1 MSPVNSGITF
11 STDAT
16 EGNSRRVSVGINIDG
31 PFTQP
36 ILKLH
41 FPRWVPGSYFLREPI
56 QHMTE
61 FVAIDDAGVEL
72 NSFRYEVDAM
82 KIKVPQNTK
91 SISITYKL
99 LATELSCRSNHLDS
113 SHIHI
118 MPPFTWFLPTSG
130 INLERMNQKHS
141 ISLHTPSS
149 WSAATQ
155 YKLENSTSCK
165 GVLTGNDGTTYLFS
179 APNRDELLDGI
190 IEANENE
197 NICWK
202 VDGRN
207 HILKLWDSGGH
218 PIDIEMLEKFKLD
231 MNKVI
236 KEHHA
241 LFGIPPWDNYV
252 TVIQLTEKSRGGLEH
267 LNSQTS
273 MLPRQCLMP
282 NHTDEY
288 LDLVSLFSHE
298 YLHQWNVKRL
308 RPRNFLDFDLQR
320 EAHTE
325 LLWWFEGC
333 TSWLGDMICVRS
345 GAWSEQDW
353 RKDWMRKMKRTT
365 TRNGM
370 QFESLSE
377 SSHDAWIH
385 LYRGHSFSRETQISY
400 YNEGELAIFCLDAEL
415 QRRSNG
421 NTGICDLMVE
431 LCKRHAIE
439 YDSAVQLGVNYGDI
453 RKALTSIDGGSRL
466 GTMLDSLMKNRQ
478 LPDVEKACKYFS
490 LKLVSDVKKKEQQSV
505 LENAWLG
512 VSTKDSAGKIIVT
525 THQTGSPVRELLMP
539 GDEII
544 AINGRRT
551 DSNNKLNSSLKG
563 QNEKMASILYSH
575 EGVIQSADIKMISK
589 IQHKV
594 KLEGNGNQKW
604 RDYIATRQG

>member
-1 MSPVNSGITF
+1 MSPDDSGITF
-11 STDAT
+11 SVDAT
-16 EGNSRRVSVGINIDG
+16 EGSSRRVSVGIDIAG

-61 FVAIDDAGVEL
+61 FVAKDESGIVL

-82 KIKVPQNTK
+82 KIKIPQQTK

-113 SHIHI
+113 THIHI
-118 MPPFTWFLPTSG
+118 MPPFTWFLPTAG
-130 INLERMNQKHS
+130 IDKNRMNNKHA
-141 ISLHTPSS
+141 ISLHTPST

-155 YKLENSTSCK
+155 YKLESSKSCE
-165 GVLTGNDGTTYLFS
+165 GLLTGNDGTTFLYS
-179 APNRDELLDGI
+179 SPNRDELLDGI
-190 IEANENE
+190 IEANEND
-197 NICWK
+197 NINWK

-218 PIDIEMLEKFKLD
+218 PIDEQMLAKFKED

-282 NHTDEY
+282 NHVEEY
-288 LDLVSLFSHE
+288 RDLVSLFSHE

-308 RPRNFLDFDLQR
+308 RPRNFLDYDLQR
-320 EAHTE
+320 ETHTE

-385 LYRGHSFSRETQISY
+385 LYRGHSFSRESQISY

-421 NTGICDLMVE
+421 QNGVCDLMVE
-431 LCKRHAIE
+431 LCNRHAIG
-439 YDSAVQLGVNYGDI
+439 YDSADQLGVTYNDI
-453 RKALTSIDGGSRL
+453 RKALTSMNGGSRL
-466 GTMLDSLMKNRQ
+466 GTMLDSLMKSRQ
-478 LPDVEKACKYFS
+478 LPDVEKAFKYYS
-490 LKLVSDVKKKEQQSV
+490 LKLISNVKKDDEKDDSID
-505 LENAWLG
+505 AWLG
-512 VSTKDSAGKIIVT
+512 IAFKDSGGQLVVT
-525 THQTGSPVRELLMP
+525 SHQTGSPLRELLMP

-551 DSNNKLNSSLKG
+551 DSKNRLNSSLKG
-563 QNEKMASILYSH
+563 QKGKMANIIYNH
-575 EGVIQSADIKMISK
+575 EGVVKSAEIMMLGKVH
-589 IQHKV
+589 HKV
-594 KLEGNGNQKW
+594 KLDGKGNQKW
-604 RDYIATRQG
+604 RDYISSRQG

>member
-1 MSPVNSGITF
+1 MSPDDSGITF
-11 STDAT
+11 SIDAT
-16 EGNSRRVSVGINIDG
+16 EGSSRRLFVGINIEG
-31 PFTQP
+31 PFIQP

-61 FVAIDDAGVEL
+61 FVATDEEGNVL
-72 NSFRYEVDAM
+72 KSYRHEVDAM
-82 KIKVPQNTK
+82 KIKIPQNTK
-91 SISITYKL
+91 SISISYKL

-113 SHIHI
+113 THIHM
-118 MPPFTWFLPTSG
+118 MPPFTWFLPTAG
-130 INLERMNQKHS
+130 IDEKRMNKKHS
-141 ISLHTPSS
+141 ISLHTPST

-155 YKLENSTSCK
+155 YKLESSKSCNGSLTSNSGITH
-165 GVLTGNDGTTYLFS
+165 TFS
-179 APNRDELLDGI
+179 SPNRDELLDGI

-197 NICWK
+197 NISWK

-218 PIDIEMLEKFKLD
+218 PIDEEMLGKFKLD

-282 NHTDEY
+282 NHVEEY
-288 LDLVSLFSHE
+288 RDLVSLFSHE

-308 RPRNFLDFDLQR
+308 RPRNFLDYDLQR
-320 EAHTE
+320 EAHTD

-365 TRNGM
+365 IRNGM
-370 QFESLSE
+370 EYESLSE

-385 LYRGHSFSRETQISY
+385 LYRGHSFSRESQISY

-421 NTGICDLMVE
+421 KNGICDLMVE
-431 LCKRHAIE
+431 LCNKHAIE
-439 YDSAVQLGVNYGDI
+439 YDSAKQLGVTYNDI
-453 RKALTSIDGGSRL
+453 RKSLTSMDGGSRL

-478 LPDVEKACKYFS
+478 LPDVDKAFKYYS
-490 LKLVSDVKKKEQQSV
+490 LKLIRDTKKKVEDNDG
-505 LENAWLG
+505 EDAWLG
-512 VSTKDSAGKIIVT
+512 INVKDSMGKLVIT
-525 THQTGSPVRELLMP
+525 SHQTSSPMRKLLMP

-551 DSNNKLNSSLKG
+551 DSNSKLTSSLKG
-563 QNEKMASILYSH
+563 QKGKMVSIMYNH
-575 EGVIQSADIKMISK
+575 EGIVRSLESMMIEK
-589 IQHKV
+589 VHHRV
-594 KLEGNGNQKW
+594 KLDGKGNQKW
-604 RDYIATRQG
+604 RDYITSRQG

>member
-1 MSPVNSGITF
+1 MRPANSGITF
-11 STDAT
+11 SLDAT
-16 EGNSRRVSVGINIDG
+16 QGSSRRISVGIDIDG

-36 ILKLH
+36 ILKLD

-61 FVAIDDAGVEL
+61 FIAKDDSGSVL
-72 NSFRYEVDAM
+72 KSFRHNVDAM
-82 KIKVPQNTK
+82 KIKIPQGAKT
-91 SISITYKL
+91 ISITYKL

-113 SHIHI
+113 SHIHM

-130 INLERMNQKHS
+130 IEGHRINLKHS
-141 ISLHTPSS
+141 ISLHVPSS
-149 WSAATQ
+149 WTAATQ
-155 YKLENSTSCK
+155 YQMDSSASCK
-165 GVLTGNDGTTYLFS
+165 GALTGNQGTTYMFS
-179 APNRDELLDGI
+179 ANNRDELLDGI
-190 IEANENE
+190 IEANQNE
-197 NICWK
+197 NICWQ
-202 VDGRN
+202 VEGRN

-218 PIDIEMLEKFKLD
+218 PIDQEMLEKFKLD

-241 LFGIPPWDNYV
+241 LFGVPPWDNYV
-252 TVIQLTEKSRGGLEH
+252 TVIQLTEKQRGGLEH

-282 NHTDEY
+282 NHADEY
-288 LDLVSLFSHE
+288 RDLVSLFSHE

-308 RPRNFLDFDLQR
+308 RPRNFLDYDLQK
-320 EAHTE
+320 EVHSD

-345 GAWSEQDW
+345 GAWSEKDW

-370 QFESLSE
+370 EFESLSQ

-385 LYRGHSFSRETQISY
+385 LYRGHSFSRESQISY

-421 NTGICDLMVE
+421 QNGICDLMVI
-431 LCKRHAIE
+431 LCQKHAIE
-439 YDSAVQLGVNYGDI
+439 YDSATQLGVTHNDI
-453 RKALTSIDGGSRL
+453 RKALTSMEGGSRL
-466 GTMLDSLMKNRQ
+466 GTMLDSLMRERR
-478 LPDVEKACKYFS
+478 LPDVDKACKYFS
-490 LKLVSDVKKKEQQSV
+490 LKLISDGKKEDEAKDLQ
-505 LENAWLG
+505 NAWLG
-512 VSTKDSAGKIIVT
+512 VSTKDSGSKVVIT
-525 THQTGSPVRELLMP
+525 THQAGSPLREILMP

-551 DSNNKLNSSLKG
+551 DSNKILTSSLKG
-563 QNEKMASILYSH
+563 QSGKDCNIMYNHQGIVKSVDVKM
-575 EGVIQSADIKMISK
+575 VSK
-589 IQHKV
+589 IQHRV
-594 KLEGNGNQKW
+594 KLVGKGNQKW

>member
-1 MSPVNSGITF
+1 MSPEESGITF
-11 STDAT
+11 SIDAT
-16 EGNSRRVSVGINIDG
+16 EGSSRRVVVGIDIDG
-31 PFTQP
+31 PFTEP

-61 FVAIDDAGVEL
+61 FVAKNEAGIVL

-82 KIKVPQNTK
+82 KIKIPQQTK
-91 SISITYKL
+91 SVSITYKL

-113 SHIHI
+113 THIHM

-130 INLERMNQKHS
+130 IDKKRMNNIHS
-141 ISLHTPSS
+141 ISLHTPTT

-155 YKLENSTSCK
+155 YKLESSKSCK
-165 GVLTGNDGTTYLFS
+165 GLLTGNDGTTFLFS
-179 APNRDELLDGI
+179 SPNRDELLDGI

-197 NICWK
+197 NINWQ

-218 PIDIEMLEKFKLD
+218 PIDEQMLEKFKED

-267 LNSQTS
+267 MNSQTS

-282 NHTDEY
+282 NHADAY
-288 LDLVSLFSHE
+288 RDLVSLFSHE

-308 RPRNFLDFDLQR
+308 RPRNFLDYDLQR

-365 TRNGM
+365 ARNGM

-385 LYRGHSFSRETQISY
+385 LYRGHSFSRESQISY

-421 NTGICDLMVE
+421 QNGVCDLMVK
-431 LCKRHAIE
+431 LCSRHAIE
-439 YDSAVQLGVNYGDI
+439 YDSITQLGVTYNDI
-453 RKALTSIDGGSRL
+453 RKALTSMNGGSRL

-478 LPDVEKACKYFS
+478 LPDVEKAFKYYS
-490 LKLVSDVKKKEQQSV
+490 LKLISDVKKNDGKE
-505 LENAWLG
+505 NADDAWLG
-512 VSTKDSAGKIIVT
+512 IAIRDTSGQLVVT
-525 THQTGSPVRELLMP
+525 SHQTGSPLRELLMP

-551 DSNNKLNSSLKG
+551 DSKNKLNSSLKG
-563 QNEKMASILYSH
+563 QKGKQANIIYNH
-575 EGVIQSADIKMISK
+575 EGVVKSIDVMMVGKVH
-589 IQHKV
+589 HKV
-594 KLEGNGNQKW
+594 KIDGKGNQKW
-604 RDYIATRQG
+604 RNYISSRQG